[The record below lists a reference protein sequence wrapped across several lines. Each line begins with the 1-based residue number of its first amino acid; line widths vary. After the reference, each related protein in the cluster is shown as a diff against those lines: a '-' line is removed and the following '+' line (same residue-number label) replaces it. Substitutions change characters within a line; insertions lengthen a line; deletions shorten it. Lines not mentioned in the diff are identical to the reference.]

1 MSNLQVHLVGPLRV
15 VCELRGDVTPRGRR
29 AQAMIAL
36 LALSPAHERGRAWLQ
51 AKLWSDRSPEQASAS
66 LRQELCRLRCA
77 IGDEHIAS
85 DYQRVRLVDVRVDL
99 LDMLDVE
106 AFHCDFGAGEPP
118 DLLEGLEINDEEFE
132 EWLRAERASW
142 HDLVAAASRQIRQ
155 SKMVSSSDDL
165 QWLGIHSRESLQN
178 TAGLAPTI
186 DPPIPGRPLPGRKF
200 VTAALAEAHGADSR
214 GRDDP
219 VVIEL
224 YQEKQGPRRAVTK
237 DVPVELA
244 ARMRMESVSGRKVAG
259 IEIVLTNG
267 RRMIVN
273 SGVDPNALARVLAVL
288 ERS

>member
-15 VCELRGDVTPRGRR
+15 VCESRGDVTPRGRR
-29 AQAMIAL
+29 GQAMIAL
-36 LALSPAHERGRAWLQ
+36 LALSPAHERARAWLQ
-51 AKLWSDRSPEQASAS
+51 AMLWSDRSPEQASAS

-106 AFHCDFGAGEPP
+106 AFHCDFGVGEPP

-155 SKMVSSSDDL
+155 SRIVP
-165 QWLGIHSRESLQN
+165 E
-178 TAGLAPTI
+178 
-186 DPPIPGRPLPGRKF
+186 RPLRGRKL
-200 VTAALAEAHGADSR
+200 VISDHGALAEAHGADSA
-214 GRDDP
+214 GPANP
-219 VVIEL
+219 VVIDLKETRSS
-224 YQEKQGPRRAVTK
+224 RRAVAN
-237 DVPVELA
+237 DVPIELA
-244 ARMRMESVSGRKVAG
+244 PHIRMESVSGRRVGG